1 MNRKRKSANDPN
13 ENAPKPS
20 GEGSAA
26 VPRQKTFFD
35 SIAESELLL
44 LLKQLILS
52 LVERVENLQELV
64 MEALSQVA
72 GRATKEEKELYT
84 PKEFAKIVGLKVAT
98 VQEYLRTNRI
108 AGTRTAT
115 GRGGI
120 GEWRI
125 TREELIRYQ
134 NEGKLPPE
142 DPPYR
147 YIR

>member
-1 MNRKRKSANDPN
+1 MNRKQKSAGDD
-13 ENAPKPS
+13 ESLPKLN
-20 GEGSAA
+20 GDGATA
-26 VPRQKTFFD
+26 LPRQKTFFD

-52 LVERVENLQELV
+52 LVERVENLQALV

-72 GRATKEEKELYT
+72 GGATKSEKELYT
-84 PKEFAKIVGLKVAT
+84 PKEFAKIVGLKIAT
-98 VQEYLRTNRI
+98 VQEHLRNERI

-125 TREELIRYQ
+125 SREELIRYQ
-134 NEGKLPPE
+134 NEGLLPPE
-142 DPPYR
+142 KPYR